1 MTGSSGLPEEPPAV
15 STLPGEVP
23 DSAGSVGTSL
33 ESAGAVRSWPDAGAR
48 AGEALRPD
56 RAPRSEAAQSAGTS
70 RRGSAGLSAMLLPEL
85 QRLAQSMGIIGTGRM
100 RKGQVIA
107 AIEERQ
113 QRGGAGNQAAERA
126 ARGSQGAENEI
137 SVQRGAPPGAR
148 ATRPLSHHPIELRTP
163 TPPRPAP
170 PHPRGT

>member
-33 ESAGAVRSWPDAGAR
+33 ESAGAVRSWPDADAR

-56 RAPRSEAAQSAGTS
+56 RAPRSEAAQSAGTR

-85 QRLAQSMGIIGTGRM
+85 QRRAHAMGLHR
-100 RKGQVIA
+100 
-107 AIEERQ
+107 
-113 QRGGAGNQAAERA
+113 AGP
-126 ARGSQGAENEI
+126 
-137 SVQRGAPPGAR
+137 V
-148 ATRPLSHHPIELRTP
+148 RP
-163 TPPRPAP
+163 
-170 PHPRGT
+170 